1 MSSEGNDL
9 LLGTP
14 ANEQIPGFQGN
25 DTILGL
31 SGDDLLFGNQG
42 ADLIFGNQDSDTLC
56 GGQGNDTL
64 HGGKGNDLVSGDKG
78 DDTICG
84 DLGADTLTGGDGN
97 DRFLI
102 GNGTETDVIAD
113 FGKGQDLIEL
123 TGSLTFDSINI
134 VAGTGSNAGNTI
146 LQNKTTNQIIAVLQ
160 GVDSS
165 TISRSNFLPTP
176 EGDAVLDWNQTLL
189 NAVKQDKT
197 APPLASRNMAM
208 VHAAIYGAV
217 NAIDKTH
224 EVYHVSADAPAG
236 ASEEAAA
243 AAAAH
248 RVLVNLYPQQ
258 TATFDA
264 ALQASLAE
272 IPDGN
277 AETDGVNLG
286 QSVAD
291 QILQWRSADGS
302 NATVQYTPGTNPG
315 EWQPTPPSFAP
326 ALLPQWPNITPFAMT
341 EGDQFRPAGPPAL
354 NSEKY
359 STELNLVKELGGS
372 NSTARTAEQTE
383 IAQFWADG
391 SGTYTPPGHWNE
403 IAQDVS
409 LQQGNT
415 LTENARLFALLN
427 IAIADAG
434 IIAWDAK
441 YTYNFWRP
449 ITAIQQAES
458 DSNPQTAG
466 DPTWT
471 PLLATPPFPE
481 YVSGHSTFSGAA
493 DAILTSFFGNKINF
507 TTESAGLPEVR
518 RSFESFTQAADEA
531 GMSRIYGGIHFPS
544 ANEDGLAAGR
554 ALGEYVFDN
563 FLGSEI

>member
-14 ANEQIPGFQGN
+14 ANDQILGFQGN

-31 SGDDLLFGNQG
+31 SAGDLLFGNQG

-102 GNGTETDVIAD
+102 GKGSETDFISD

-123 TGSLTFDSINI
+123 TGNLTFDSINI
-134 VAGTGSNAGNTI
+134 VAGTGTNAGNTI

-160 GVDSS
+160 GFDSS
-165 TISRSNFLPTP
+165 TISKSNFLPTP

-208 VHAAIYGAV
+208 VHAAIYDAV
-217 NAIDKTH
+217 NAIEQTGKIYRV
-224 EVYHVSADAPAG
+224 EANAPESASA
-236 ASEEAAA
+236 EAAA

-258 TATFDA
+258 TATFDT

-272 IPDGN
+272 IPDGVS
-277 AETDGVNLG
+277 ETDGVNLG

-291 QILQWRSADGS
+291 EILQWRSTDGA

-315 EWQPTPPSFAP
+315 EWQPTPPGFAP
-326 ALLPQWPNITPFAMT
+326 ALLPQWPNVTPFAMT
-341 EGDQFRPAGPPAL
+341 NGEQFRPAGPPAL
-354 NSEKY
+354 DSEEY
-359 STELNLVKELGGS
+359 STELNLVKQLGSS
-372 NSTARTAEQTE
+372 NSTERTAEQTE

-391 SGTYTPPGHWNE
+391 GGTYTPPGHWNE

-409 LQQGNT
+409 LQQGST
-415 LTENARLFALLN
+415 LAENARLFALLN
-427 IAIADAG
+427 IAMADAG

-449 ITAIQQAES
+449 ITAIQQADS
-458 DSNPQTAG
+458 DGNPQTAS
-466 DPTWT
+466 DPNWT
-471 PLLATPPFPE
+471 PLLTTPPFPE
-481 YVSGHSTFSGAA
+481 YISGHSTFSGAA
-493 DAILTSFFGNKINF
+493 DAILTSFFGENINF
-507 TTESAGLPEVR
+507 TTESAGLPGVR
-518 RSFESFTQAADEA
+518 RSFESFTQAASEA
-531 GMSRIYGGIHFPS
+531 GISRIYGGIHFAS

-563 FLGSEI
+563 FLGSNI

>member
-1 MSSEGNDL
+1 MSYEGNDL

-31 SGDDLLFGNQG
+31 VAGDLIFGNQG

-56 GGQGNDTL
+56 GGQDNDTVR
-64 HGGKGNDLVSGDKG
+64 GGKGNDRVLGDRG
-78 DDTICG
+78 DDMLCG
-84 DLGADTLTGGDGN
+84 DLGADSLTGGEGN

-102 GNGTETDVIAD
+102 GNGTETDVISD

-123 TGSLTFDSINI
+123 TGGLTFDSINI
-134 VAGTGSNAGNTI
+134 VAGTGTNAGNTI
-146 LQNKTTNQIIAVLQ
+146 LENKTTKQTIAVLQ

-165 TISRSNFLPTP
+165 TLTRAHFLPTP

-208 VHAAIYGAV
+208 VHAAIYDAV
-217 NAIDKTH
+217 NAIEQTG
-224 EVYHVSADAPAG
+224 EIYRVEANAPESASA
-236 ASEEAAA
+236 EAAA
-243 AAAAH
+243 VAAAH

-258 TATFDA
+258 TATFDT

-272 IPDGN
+272 IPDGK

-286 QSVAD
+286 KSVAD
-291 QILQWRSADGS
+291 QIVQWRSADGA
-302 NATVQYTPGTNPG
+302 NATVQYAPGTDPG
-315 EWQPTPPSFAP
+315 EWEPTPTGFAP
-326 ALLPQWPNITPFAMT
+326 ALLPQWPNVTPFAMT
-341 EGDQFRPAGPPAL
+341 EGDQFRPDGPPELDSDEYTA
-354 NSEKY
+354 
-359 STELNLVKELGGS
+359 ELNQVKELGGS

-391 SGTYTPPGHWNE
+391 AGTYTPPGHWNE

-409 LQQGNT
+409 LQQGST
-415 LTENARLFALLN
+415 LAENARLFALLN

-434 IIAWDAK
+434 IVAWDAK
-441 YTYNFWRP
+441 YTYDFWRP

-493 DAILTSFFGNKINF
+493 DAILTSFFGENINF

-518 RSFESFTQAADEA
+518 RSFESFTQAASEA

-544 ANEDGLAAGR
+544 ANEDGLAAGK

-563 FLGSEI
+563 FLGSEV